1 METPSELEKQIGV
14 ARRALTD
21 TYLDA
26 HSRVQ
31 AVVSRWTDVE
41 QAVESALHAPTLHA
55 EVLMRHGDT
64 FR

>member
-1 METPSELEKQIGV
+1 MSRV

-21 TYLDA
+21 MYLDA
-26 HSRVQ
+26 YSRVQ